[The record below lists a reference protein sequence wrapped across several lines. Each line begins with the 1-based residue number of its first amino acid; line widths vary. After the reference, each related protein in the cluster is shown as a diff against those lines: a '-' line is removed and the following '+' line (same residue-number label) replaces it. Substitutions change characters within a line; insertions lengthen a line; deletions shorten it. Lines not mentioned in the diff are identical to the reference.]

1 MKKKIL
7 SLTLAL
13 AMVLGLTACGGS
25 KAETKPAESSK
36 PTETSKPAEAPAE
49 SSGFDKKYNWS
60 FSTTYAT
67 GSVVVQMYQK
77 FADLANE
84 YTDGAVTINVFPDGT
99 VASED
104 DALAQVSSGELEF
117 CGTGTAPVYTYS
129 NENQWL
135 IAPFLITDVDTYYNV
150 YNSDYW
156 MDIRNS
162 WATDHNVL
170 DLCGPFYRGMRTLV
184 STEEVRS
191 AADLKNLKLRMNSNA
206 MWNAAWQALGCTTVT
221 IPLGELYTS
230 VQTGVVSSCEN
241 PMSESGN
248 LNIPEIAKYVIPT
261 NHVVECAGIFMSN
274 SLFESLPQNY
284 QEAIRKAG
292 EDAMAQCAPLVT
304 EEEAHWLQVYQDAGA
319 QLVTDLDLDSIK
331 AASQEFWKQKFATD
345 WTGISYEDAM
355 ALIEEC
361 SK

>member
-13 AMVLGLTACGGS
+13 SMVFGLTACGGS
-25 KAETKPAESSK
+25 KTEAPAEKPAEGV
-36 PTETSKPAEAPAE
+36 EAPAE
-49 SSGFDKKYNWS
+49 SGFDTEYTWS
-60 FSTTYAT
+60 FSTTYA
-67 GSVVVQMYQK
+67 SAAVVVQMYQK
-77 FADLANE
+77 FAELANE
-84 YTDGAVTINVFPDGT
+84 YTDGKVTINVYPDGT

-135 IAPFLITDVDTYYNV
+135 IAPFLITDKETYYNV

-156 MDIRNS
+156 QNIRAS
-162 WATDHNVL
+162 WASEHNVL

-191 AADLKNLKLRMNSNA
+191 AADLKGLKLRMNSNA

-230 VQTGVVSSCEN
+230 IQTGVVASCEN
-241 PMSESGN
+241 PISESGN
-248 LNIPEIAKYVIPT
+248 LNIPEVAKYVVPT

-274 SLFESLPQNY
+274 SLFTSLPQNY
-284 QEAIRKAG
+284 QDAIRKAG
-292 EDAMAQCAPLVT
+292 EDAMTECVPLI
-304 EEEAHWLQVYQDAGA
+304 EKEEADWTETYRNAGA
-319 QLVTDLDLDSIK
+319 EVVKDLDLDSIK
-331 AASQEFWKQKFATD
+331 AASQEFWKSKFASD
-345 WTGISYEDAM
+345 WTGISYDDAM
-355 ALIEEC
+355 ALIAEC

>member
-1 MKKKIL
+1 MKKKMM
-7 SLTLAL
+7 SLLLAL
-13 AMVLGLTACGGS
+13 VMVLGLTACGGS
-25 KAETKPAESSK
+25 E
-36 PTETSKPAEAPAE
+36 EAPADEGGQEAQGAE
-49 SSGFDKKYNWS
+49 STGFDESYTWS

-67 GSVVVQMYQK
+67 GSVVVQMYQR
-77 FADLANE
+77 FAELANE
-84 YTDGAVTINVFPDGT
+84 YTEGAVTINVFPDGT

-135 IAPFLITDVDTYYNV
+135 IAPFLITDVQTYYNV

-156 MDIRNS
+156 MGIRES
-162 WATDHNVL
+162 WAQDHNVL

-184 STEEVRS
+184 STEEVRN
-191 AADLKNLKLRMNSNA
+191 AEDLNGLMLRMNSNA

-230 VQTGVVSSCEN
+230 IQTGVVASCEN
-241 PMSESGN
+241 PLSESGN
-248 LNIPEIAKYVIPT
+248 LNIPEVAEYVIPT

-274 SLFESLPQNY
+274 SLFESLPANY
-284 QEAIRKAG
+284 QEAIVKAG
-292 EDAMAQCAPLVT
+292 EDAMTECAPLVE
-304 EEEAHWLQVYQDAGA
+304 EEEAQWLQTYQDAGA
-319 QLVTDLDLDSIK
+319 TVVEDLDMDSIK
-331 AASQEFWKQKFATD
+331 AASQDFWKEMFASE
-345 WTGISYEDAM
+345 WTGISYDDAM

-361 SK
+361 SQ

>member
-13 AMVLGLTACGGS
+13 AMGFSLTACGGS
-25 KAETKPAESSK
+25 ESGAKSTDTPAAENTSAAE
-36 PTETSKPAEAPAE
+36 
-49 SSGFDKKYNWS
+49 GGNFDEKYNWS

-67 GSVVVQMYQK
+67 GSVVVEMYQK
-77 FADLANE
+77 FAELANE

-99 VASED
+99 VAGED

-117 CGTGTAPVYTYS
+117 CGTGSAPIWTYS
-129 NENQWL
+129 PEDLWI
-135 IAPFLITDVDTYYNV
+135 IAPFLITDEDTYYNV

-156 MDIRNS
+156 MNIRNS

-191 AADLKNLKLRMNSNA
+191 VDDVKNLKLRMNSNA

-230 VQTGVVSSCEN
+230 IQTGVVSSCEN
-241 PMSESGN
+241 PLSESGK

-261 NHVVECAGIFMSN
+261 DHAVEASGIFMSN

-284 QEAIRKAG
+284 QDAIRKAG
-292 EDAMAQCAPLVT
+292 EDAMDQCAPLIAD
-304 EEEAHWLQVYQDAGA
+304 EEAEWLKAYQDAGA
-319 QLVTDLDLDSIK
+319 ELVTDLDLDSFK
-331 AASQEFWKQKFATD
+331 TASEEFWKQEFATE
-345 WTGISYEDAM
+345 WTNISYEDAM